1 MIKKIPAP
9 ELIVISLICSFDI
22 NKMFIGFFFLHF
34 LDSRNGRDSVT
45 QLLYLIQLGLMY
57 VIHKEDI
64 KYLAVIINLTES
76 LHCHIP
82 YLTATKIYFSCNWKL
97 DSYTRWIF
105 WEKKCQNFFFKHI
118 KFLGRGLGF
127 DCMGRATLNSMW
139 ESLQYYA
146 VL

>member
-1 MIKKIPAP
+1 MNKYFIQRFGQLEFLISKMKEEGITTEEAQLNHLGGQFIIAWLKKFLLLNCYFPD
-9 ELIVISLICSFDI
+9 LYSFDI

-97 DSYTRWIF
+97 DSYTRWT
-105 WEKKCQNFFFKHI
+105 N
-118 KFLGRGLGF
+118 
-127 DCMGRATLNSMW
+127 A
-139 ESLQYYA
+139 
-146 VL
+146 